1 MTYRPV
7 GAISYGP
14 PLRER
19 LPSLLYLA
27 FALSIAALIVVG
39 QNASSGSALFQY
51 VVEGDRHRILPASAC
66 GILLVASALAAV
78 IRTTMRGVI
87 VHPDGIEMR
96 ELLTFGWPRV
106 RRVHWS
112 QIDRVTLK
120 ASKEAQP
127 KPESAM
133 GIVLDLWNGE
143 RTWLPEVANALE
155 LALTLEK
162 VALARAI
169 PLDGS
174 TGQLDDL
181 GNPFGDEAED

>member
-78 IRTTMRGVI
+78 IRTAMRGVI

>member
-1 MTYRPV
+1 MTYRPA

-27 FALSIAALIVVG
+27 FALLVGGAIVYG
-39 QNASSGSALFQY
+39 QNASSGSAIFQY
-51 VVEGDRHRILPASAC
+51 VVEGDRHRIIPASAC

-112 QIDRVTLK
+112 QIDKVTLK
-120 ASKEAQP
+120 AAKEETP
-127 KPESAM
+127 KLQGAM

-143 RTWLPEVANALE
+143 RTWLPEVADALD

-169 PLDGS
+169 PL
-174 TGQLDDL
+174 
-181 GNPFGDEAED
+181 